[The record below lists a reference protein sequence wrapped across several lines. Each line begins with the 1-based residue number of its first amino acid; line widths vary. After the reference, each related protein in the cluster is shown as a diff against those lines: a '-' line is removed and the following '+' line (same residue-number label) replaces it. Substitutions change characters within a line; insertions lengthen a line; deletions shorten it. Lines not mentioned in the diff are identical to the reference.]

1 MADAQTT
8 TIAAAESSEASPE
21 RNWRSLPRLLR
32 SLGAATVIAAV
43 SIFLLQGWD
52 QGNDVQR
59 YVILLAHTV
68 GLAVIGFASGRWI
81 GESKGARLLVALALA
96 SIPASFAVAGGF
108 LYSQFGPNAAGM
120 LYPAFATWQVDSP
133 TAALWV
139 AASAMLLLTPVA
151 RLGFMVLTRR
161 FAWRFTALYMI
172 SNSLLLLPIRDPV
185 LVGWGALALVVAVLA
200 VITRTARSEVALR
213 TPEGVIARGLQIVPP
228 LLLLA
233 RNAWLYSPNDV
244 LFTLMAIIA
253 FLLLRHVALLLAPA
267 GRTRALIEAVSLLPA
282 AAASIG
288 TMEVLDRTIHL
299 AGDLLLPGFALIFAG
314 LTLEI
319 ATRAGRGGAGYRR
332 LAAAVVSVG
341 LIANLLLFADGA
353 TATLCLVFGLAA
365 VVAGHMAEQRSV
377 FALGLITLIV
387 GLVYQ
392 LHFVIA
398 LFDLGSWASLA
409 LLGVAAILFGS
420 AIERHGQRLK
430 HIAAKWGRQFRAWD
444 N

>member
-1 MADAQTT
+1 MTEAQT
-8 TIAAAESSEASPE
+8 IPVDAAESADAESGPG
-21 RNWRSLPRLLR
+21 WRSLPSLLR

-52 QGNDVQR
+52 QGNDIQR
-59 YVILLAHTV
+59 YLILLAHTV
-68 GLAVIGFASGRWI
+68 GLAVIGFASGHWI

-108 LYSQFGPNAAGM
+108 VYSQLGSNAAGI
-120 LYPAFATWQVDSP
+120 LYPAFATWQVGSP
-133 TAALWV
+133 TAALWC

-172 SNSLLLLPIRDPV
+172 SNALLLVPIRDPV

-200 VITRTARSEVALR
+200 VITRTARGEVALR
-213 TPEGVIARGLQIVPP
+213 TPEGVIARSLQVVPL

-233 RNAWLYSPNDV
+233 RNAWLYSPSDV
-244 LFTLMAIIA
+244 LFTVMAVVA
-253 FLLLRHVALLLAPA
+253 FLLLRHVALLLSPM
-267 GRTRALIEAVSLLPA
+267 GRTRALAEAVSLLPA
-282 AAASIG
+282 ATAAVG
-288 TMEVLDRTIHL
+288 TTAVLDGTAHL
-299 AGDLLLPGFALIFAG
+299 AGDLLLPVFALVFAA
-314 LTLEI
+314 LAVEI
-319 ATRAGRGGAGYRR
+319 STRAGRGGSGYRR
-332 LAAAVVSVG
+332 LAAAIVGVG
-341 LIANLLLFADGA
+341 LIGNLLLFGDGA
-353 TATLCLVFGLAA
+353 TATLCLVFGLAT
-365 VVAGHMAEQRSV
+365 VVAGHMVEQRSV

-387 GLVYQ
+387 GLFYQ

-409 LLGVAAILFGS
+409 LLGIAAIVFGS
-420 AIERHGQRLK
+420 AIERHGPRLK
-430 HIAAKWGRQFRAWD
+430 HIATKWGRQFRAWD